1 MEEPKTTS
9 IRIEP
14 LNPAHLA
21 QWVQDAPLDQLS
33 RFQGFLIGEWLSRV
47 EQRFPDLLPSRSPRC
62 LMALAGDRPVA
73 SVVARPFNRRGSCW
87 ILHLPELLGAV
98 DGHSHRT
105 IQQSLL
111 QQALQSWTAQIC
123 SWVIRCPATDADAIA
138 LLRELGFQPLRPY
151 QCWCPPRAEV
161 EPPSSDQLPAG
172 LRWAALNRRTAGM
185 LWPIEQGGSHS
196 HLRQITDRHWLDL
209 LDRNGP
215 SCGVLMAGEAVLA
228 GCIRLPDAGEAG
240 FLELMRDVAWDPR
253 LDQALPQV
261 LNGILQRRRPRG
273 LLTALDDAPLSRI
286 LEAEGWTRGDEQL
299 LLGRS
304 MLRRQSP
311 QRNLQLTR
319 SLDQVLGRLRPQGTP
334 LPTPSLGDRH

>member
-1 MEEPKTTS
+1 MTEPKTTS

-21 QWVQDAPLDQLS
+21 QWVQDAPIDQLS

-87 ILHLPELLGAV
+87 ILHLPELLGPL
-98 DGHSHRT
+98 DDHSHRT

-151 QCWCPPRAEV
+151 QCWCPP
-161 EPPSSDQLPAG
+161 
-172 LRWAALNRRTAGM
+172 
-185 LWPIEQGGSHS
+185 GG
-196 HLRQITDRHWLDL
+196 W
-209 LDRNGP
+209 G
-215 SCGVLMAGEAVLA
+215 
-228 GCIRLPDAGEAG
+228 
-240 FLELMRDVAWDPR
+240 
-253 LDQALPQV
+253 
-261 LNGILQRRRPRG
+261 
-273 LLTALDDAPLSRI
+273 
-286 LEAEGWTRGDEQL
+286 
-299 LLGRS
+299 
-304 MLRRQSP
+304 
-311 QRNLQLTR
+311 
-319 SLDQVLGRLRPQGTP
+319 
-334 LPTPSLGDRH
+334 

>member
-1 MEEPKTTS
+1 MTEPKTTS

-21 QWVQDAPLDQLS
+21 QWGQNGPLDQLS
-33 RFQGFLIGEWLSRV
+33 RFQGFLVGEWLSRV

-62 LMALAGDRPVA
+62 LIALDGDRPVA

-87 ILHLPELLGAV
+87 ILNLPELLGPV
-98 DGHSHRT
+98 DDHSHRT
-105 IQQSLL
+105 IQQALL
-111 QQALQSWTAQIC
+111 QQALHSWTGQIC
-123 SWVIRCPATDADAIA
+123 SWVIRCPATDAEAIA

-151 QCWCPPRAEV
+151 QCWR
-161 EPPSSDQLPAG
+161 PPSPHAEQTSSDPLPSG
-172 LRWAALNRRTAGM
+172 LCWAALNRRTAQL

-215 SCGVLMAGEAVLA
+215 GCGVLMAGDSVLA

-240 FLELMRDVAWDPR
+240 LVELMRDIAWDPR
-253 LDQALPQV
+253 LDQALPSV
-261 LNGILQRRRPRG
+261 LSGITQRGRPRG
-273 LLTALDDAPLSRI
+273 LLTAFDDAPLSRI

-304 MLRRQSP
+304 MWRRQSP

>member
-1 MEEPKTTS
+1 
-9 IRIEP
+9 
-14 LNPAHLA
+14 
-21 QWVQDAPLDQLS
+21 
-33 RFQGFLIGEWLSRV
+33 
-47 EQRFPDLLPSRSPRC
+47 LP
-62 LMALAGDRPVA
+62 G
-73 SVVARPFNRRGSCW
+73 
-87 ILHLPELLGAV
+87 
-98 DGHSHRT
+98 
-105 IQQSLL
+105 
-111 QQALQSWTAQIC
+111 
-123 SWVIRCPATDADAIA
+123 
-138 LLRELGFQPLRPY
+138 
-151 QCWCPPRAEV
+151 
-161 EPPSSDQLPAG
+161 G
-172 LRWAALNRRTAGM
+172 LRWAALNRRTAQL

-215 SCGVLMAGEAVLA
+215 GCGVLMAGDAVVA

-261 LNGILQRRRPRG
+261 LNGILQRGRPRG
-273 LLTALDDAPLSRI
+273 LLTAFDDAPLSRI

-304 MLRRQSP
+304 MWRRQSP

>member
-1 MEEPKTTS
+1 MTEPKTTS

-21 QWVQDAPLDQLS
+21 QWGQNGPLDQLS

-87 ILHLPELLGAV
+87 ILHLPELLGPL
-98 DGHSHRT
+98 DDHSHRT

-151 QCWCPPRAEV
+151 QCWCPPGAGV
-161 EPPSSDQLPAG
+161 DPNGTDQLPGG
-172 LRWAALNRRTAGM
+172 LCWAALNRRSAQL

-215 SCGVLMAGEAVLA
+215 GCGVLMAGDAVLA

-240 FLELMRDVAWDPR
+240 LLELMRDVAWDPR

-261 LNGILQRRRPRG
+261 LNGILQRGRPRG
-273 LLTALDDAPLSRI
+273 LLTAFDDAPLSRI

-304 MLRRQSP
+304 MWRRQSP

>member
-1 MEEPKTTS
+1 M
-9 IRIEP
+9 
-14 LNPAHLA
+14 
-21 QWVQDAPLDQLS
+21 
-33 RFQGFLIGEWLSRV
+33 
-47 EQRFPDLLPSRSPRC
+47 
-62 LMALAGDRPVA
+62 A

-87 ILHLPELLGAV
+87 ILHLPELLGPL
-98 DGHSHRT
+98 DDHSHRT

-151 QCWCPPRAEV
+151 QCWCPPGAGV
-161 EPPSSDQLPAG
+161 DPNGTDQLPGG
-172 LRWAALNRRTAGM
+172 LRWAALNRRTAQL

-215 SCGVLMAGEAVLA
+215 GCGVLMAGDAVLA

-261 LNGILQRRRPRG
+261 LNGILQRGRPRG
-273 LLTALDDAPLSRI
+273 LLTAFDDAPLSRI

-304 MLRRQSP
+304 MWRRQSP

>member
-1 MEEPKTTS
+1 MSEPKTTS
-9 IRIEP
+9 FRIEP

-21 QWVQDAPLDQLS
+21 QWVQDAPLNQLS
-33 RFQGFLIGEWLSRV
+33 RFQSFLIGEWLSRV

-87 ILHLPELLGAV
+87 ILHLPELLGPL
-98 DGHSHRT
+98 DDHSHRT
-105 IQQSLL
+105 IQQALL
-111 QQALQSWTAQIC
+111 QQALHSWTAQIC
-123 SWVIRCPATDADAIA
+123 SWVIRCPATDADSIA

-151 QCWCPPRAEV
+151 QCWRPPRAEV
-161 EPPSSDQLPAG
+161 ETPSSAQLPAG
-172 LRWAALNRRTAGM
+172 LRWAALNRRTAQL

-215 SCGVLMAGEAVLA
+215 GCGVLMAGEAVLA
-228 GCIRLPDAGEAG
+228 GSIRLPDVGEAG
-240 FLELMRDVAWDPR
+240 YLELMRDVAWDPR

-261 LNGILQRRRPRG
+261 LNGILQRGRPRG
-273 LLTALDDAPLSRI
+273 LLTAFDDAPLCRI
-286 LEAEGWTRGDEQL
+286 LEAEGWTRGEEEL

-304 MLRRQSP
+304 MWRRQSP

-334 LPTPSLGDRH
+334 LPTPSLGERR

>member
-1 MEEPKTTS
+1 MAEPKTTS

-14 LNPAHLA
+14 LNPAHLT

-62 LMALAGDRPVA
+62 LMALDGERPLA

-87 ILHLPELLGAV
+87 ILQLPELLGPV
-98 DGHSHRT
+98 DDHSHRT
-105 IQQSLL
+105 IQQALL

-123 SWVIRCPATDADAIA
+123 SWVIRCPATDADAIT

-151 QCWCPPRAEV
+151 QCWLPPTTDAEQT
-161 EPPSSDQLPAG
+161 SSDQLPEG
-172 LRWAALNRRTAGM
+172 LCWAALNRRTAQL

-209 LDRNGP
+209 LDRKGP
-215 SCGVLMAGEAVLA
+215 GCGVLMAGDTVLA

-240 FLELMRDVAWDPR
+240 RLELTRDVAWDPR
-253 LDQALPQV
+253 LDQALPHV
-261 LNGILQRRRPRG
+261 LNGIIRQGRPSG
-273 LLTALDDAPLSRI
+273 LLTAFDDAPLCRS
-286 LEAEGWTRGDEQL
+286 LEAVGWTRGEEQL

-304 MLRRQSP
+304 MWRRQSP

-334 LPTPSLGDRH
+334 LPSPSLGARR

>member
-1 MEEPKTTS
+1 MTEPKTTS

-21 QWVQDAPLDQLS
+21 QWVQDAPIDQLS

-87 ILHLPELLGAV
+87 ILHLPELLGPL
-98 DGHSHRT
+98 DDHRQRT

-151 QCWCPPRAEV
+151 QCWCPPGAGV
-161 EPPSSDQLPAG
+161 DPNSTDPLPGG
-172 LRWAALNRRTAGM
+172 LRWAALNRRTAQL

-215 SCGVLMAGEAVLA
+215 GCGVLMAGDAVLA

-240 FLELMRDVAWDPR
+240 LLELMRDVAWDPR

-261 LNGILQRRRPRG
+261 LNGILQRGRPRG
-273 LLTALDDAPLSRI
+273 LLTAFDDAPLSRI

-304 MLRRQSP
+304 MWRRQSP

>member
-1 MEEPKTTS
+1 MTQDPCS
-9 IRIEP
+9 PLRVEP
-14 LNPAHLA
+14 LNPTHLA
-21 QWVQDAPLDQLS
+21 WFPQLQS
-33 RFQGFLIGEWLSRV
+33 VLLGDLAARI

-62 LMALAGDRPVA
+62 VVGSDAEGPLAAAVSHPV
-73 SVVARPFNRRGSCW
+73 NRRGSCW
-87 ILHLPELLGAV
+87 TLHWPQQLRSSAQV
-98 DGHSHRT
+98 SRRSVQRT
-105 IQQSLL
+105 LL
-111 QQALQSWTAQIC
+111 QAAVRRGEHQVR

-151 QCWCPPRAEV
+151 QCWCPPGAGV
-161 EPPSSDQLPAG
+161 DSNGTDQLPGG
-172 LRWAALNRRTAGM
+172 LRWAALNRCTAQL

-215 SCGVLMAGEAVLA
+215 GCGVLMAGDAVLA

-261 LNGILQRRRPRG
+261 LNGILQRGRPRG
-273 LLTALDDAPLSRI
+273 LLTAFDDAPLSRI

-304 MLRRQSP
+304 MWRRQSP